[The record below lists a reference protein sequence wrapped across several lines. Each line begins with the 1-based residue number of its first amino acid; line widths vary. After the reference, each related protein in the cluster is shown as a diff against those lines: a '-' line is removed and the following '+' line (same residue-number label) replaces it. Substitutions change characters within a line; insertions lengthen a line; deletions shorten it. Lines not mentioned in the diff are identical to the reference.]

1 MVTRV
6 LQYYVNNFVSFVDV
20 IDFATEIDNSV
31 FSVENIGTRSS
42 SSNGWCSQEVWKCAT
57 YVVS

>member
-42 SSNGWCSQEVWKCAT
+42 SSNG
-57 YVVS
+57 

>member
-31 FSVENIGTRSS
+31 FSVENIGTRNSD
-42 SSNGWCSQEVWKCAT
+42 GWCSQEVWKCAT